1 MASDGNEPESS
12 DTITRWAT
20 AYSNEIKS
28 SPSQSRMAV
37 HNNTSIDDVVSEPQ
51 MLFKVKMCCGKCEE
65 NVQEGVLEV
74 LGVTGTKVN
83 RAVSQVAVF
92 GEADLSKVLKKLR
105 KVDKKAQAIS
115 VDKQKLQQVSLAWP
129 LDCIHYVILHG
140 Q

>member
-1 MASDGNEPESS
+1 MHTNLIVLKVLWTQNVDPYSAANMQTHFSS
-12 DTITRWAT
+12 CA
-20 AYSNEIKS
+20 
-28 SPSQSRMAV
+28 
-37 HNNTSIDDVVSEPQ
+37 
-51 MLFKVKMCCGKCEE
+51 
-65 NVQEGVLEV
+65 
-74 LGVTGTKVN
+74 GVTGTKVN